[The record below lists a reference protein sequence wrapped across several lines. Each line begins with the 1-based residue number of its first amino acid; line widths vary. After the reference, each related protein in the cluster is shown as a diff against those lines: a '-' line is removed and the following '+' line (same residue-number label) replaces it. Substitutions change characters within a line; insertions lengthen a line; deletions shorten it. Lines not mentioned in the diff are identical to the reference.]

1 MARKLSSTTT
11 DHDEIRRWAEERG
24 GSPAEVAATRRGE
37 DDTGIIR
44 IDFPGYS
51 GAGKLRPIS
60 WDDWFE
66 KFDASNLALVYQDE
80 TAAGQRS
87 NFNKL
92 VARGTAK
99 ARKPARKAARKP
111 LRKLKRTARA
121 AAAGRGARRSTRTQR
136 GAPSGRRSAARATA
150 ARTASRKKA
159 GRKSP
164 TARKSTG
171 GAKTSSGGRKSTR
184 GKRAGRR

>member
-1 MARKLSSTTT
+1 MARKLSNTTT

-24 GSPAEVAATRRGE
+24 GSPAEVAATRRGK
-37 DDTGIIR
+37 DDTGIVR

-80 TAAGQRS
+80 TAEGQRS

-92 VARGTAK
+92 VAREPAK
-99 ARKPARKAARKP
+99 ARKPARKPARTATP
-111 LRKLKRTARA
+111 AARA

-136 GAPSGRRSAARATA
+136 GAASGRRSAARAAA

-159 GRKSP
+159 GRKGT
-164 TARKSTG
+164 TARKSTR
-171 GAKTSSGGRKSTR
+171 GAKTTSGGRKATR
-184 GKRAGRR
+184 GKRTGRR